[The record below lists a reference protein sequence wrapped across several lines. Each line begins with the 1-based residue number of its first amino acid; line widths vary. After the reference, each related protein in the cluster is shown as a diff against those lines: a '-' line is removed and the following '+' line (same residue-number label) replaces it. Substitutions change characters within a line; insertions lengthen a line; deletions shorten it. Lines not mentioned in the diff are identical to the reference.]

1 MIYRKS
7 ETSGYEAMNGI
18 LKELG
23 VQLLPNTKIKQ
34 LIEMTMIHV
43 FIK

>member
-1 MIYRKS
+1 MK
-7 ETSGYEAMNGI
+7 AMNGI

-34 LIEMTMIHV
+34 LIGNDNDTYSSSETGEC
-43 FIK
+43 